1 MKLSHAA
8 PLLACAALILAGC
21 SFENKYER
29 EADKITRAVMNND
42 LAPVKNDI
50 APGVNISRV
59 QIAEYSDELNAQGK
73 LESIKETTPCEPGF
87 HCFLVKFAK
96 RSYREELAMDDQ
108 GKVTQWHFKPADA
121 AT

>member
-1 MKLSHAA
+1 VKLSHAA
-8 PLLACAALILAGC
+8 PLLVCAALILAGC

-87 HCFLVKFAK
+87 HCFVVKFAK